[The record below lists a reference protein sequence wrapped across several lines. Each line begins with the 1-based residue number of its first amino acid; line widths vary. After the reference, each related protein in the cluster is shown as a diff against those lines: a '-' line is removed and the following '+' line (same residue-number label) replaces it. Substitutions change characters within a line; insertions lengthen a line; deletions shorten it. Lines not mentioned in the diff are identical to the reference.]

1 MGGCP
6 EGEFCPSSPE
16 EAYCTKIPIKKE
28 EGEECTKQEECKSS
42 ICEENKC
49 KTLAD
54 GEECKKHYHC
64 GQFSYCDEIS
74 SQCKPLVKEGGKCNT
89 SFECGFDLACA
100 NFVCKKMFSLP
111 TGEATDNWQVCQTG
125 RSFELSTGEYCVEKK
140 QNTPTCPTNY
150 EKTCEFT
157 VYSGETEKPY
167 TYKEWCL
174 PNWNYEPFC
183 ENGSDSKELQEFLR
197 IYREETAKIDPKT
210 IKVTE
215 LRNSFWNEKTNRAKW
230 TAMFYAKVKGAEKCV
245 YDYFDMNYL
254 SEKYSYFLE

>member
-74 SQCKPLVKEGGKCNT
+74 SQCKPLVKKGGKCNT

-140 QNTPTCPTNY
+140 QILQLAQLIMKKLVNSQFIQEKQKSHTLIKNGVSLTGIMNHSVKMEVTLKNY
-150 EKTCEFT
+150 KNSLEFIEK
-157 VYSGETEKPY
+157 KPQ
-167 TYKEWCL
+167 K
-174 PNWNYEPFC
+174 
-183 ENGSDSKELQEFLR
+183 
-197 IYREETAKIDPKT
+197 
-210 IKVTE
+210 
-215 LRNSFWNEKTNRAKW
+215 
-230 TAMFYAKVKGAEKCV
+230 
-245 YDYFDMNYL
+245 
-254 SEKYSYFLE
+254 

>member
-167 TYKEWCL
+167 TYKELCL

-183 ENGSDSKELQEFLR
+183 ENGSDSKELRELLR
-197 IYREETAKIDPKT
+197 IDREETAKIDQKT

-245 YDYFDMNYL
+245 YDYFEMNYL